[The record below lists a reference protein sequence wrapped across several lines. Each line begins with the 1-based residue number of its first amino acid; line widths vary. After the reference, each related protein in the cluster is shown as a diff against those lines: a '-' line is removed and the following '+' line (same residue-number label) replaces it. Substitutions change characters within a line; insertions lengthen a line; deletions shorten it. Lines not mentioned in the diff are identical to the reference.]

1 MAEARGGGRSEHLAA
16 GAQAET
22 AALEYLKA
30 QGLSLVVRNY
40 RCRRGEIDLVMREG
54 GGLVFVEVRYRAS
67 SRYGSPLESIDA
79 RKRGRLVAAASHYLA
94 VNRVDCP
101 ARFDVVALAPGPAQ
115 LELQWIK
122 NAFQDSPT

>member
-1 MAEARGGGRSEHLAA
+1 MAEAREGGRSKHLVA
-16 GAQAET
+16 GEQAET

-30 QGLSLVVRNY
+30 QGLSLVERNF

-54 GGLVFVEVRYRAS
+54 SGLVFVEVRYRAS

-101 ARFDVVALAPGPAQ
+101 ARFDVVALTPGPAQ